1 MRYVITYEIYVK
13 SNWRILFIFQKCTF
27 SADLFMSVN
36 LIDDR
41 PLAYRQQSIDRQQYG
56 HGSHYTPTYGVQI
69 EHVQR
74 RACLQQLIRQ
84 LFCRQLPVFALPV
97 VVPAGVGGDG
107 VQVVG
112 RLPIVPVLP
121 QSPEETGKGL
131 LGHILGIAVVVY
143 MQAAVPQYRRII
155 FFHKGFQCLFVAP
168 RILST
173 SRSSMSTLFLPVGM
187 WFLKSA
193 FCIV

>member
-13 SNWRILFIFQKCTF
+13 TNWGILFIFQKCTF

-56 HGSHYTPTYGVQI
+56 HGSHYTPAYGVEI

-84 LFCRQLPVFALPV
+84 QTYDDVMSVSEKNEFTYSAS
-97 VVPAGVGGDG
+97 G
-107 VQVVG
+107 
-112 RLPIVPVLP
+112 
-121 QSPEETGKGL
+121 EW
-131 LGHILGIAVVVY
+131 
-143 MQAAVPQYRRII
+143 
-155 FFHKGFQCLFVAP
+155 
-168 RILST
+168 
-173 SRSSMSTLFLPVGM
+173 RS
-187 WFLKSA
+187 
-193 FCIV
+193 